1 MSIASLSRDE
11 RKQVC
16 PFCKKRAD
24 NGMYGHHKVLRVLTD
39 GYLYI
44 VDSLSS
50 LVLCLEREICKEG
63 VMLSL
68 HEVLLSSR
76 FAQSEPKIGDT
87 GLMTGSGRRT
97 WVSAAAA
104 TTAAATEPKSQAQTS
119 DVCNHSRSPD
129 HRVGIKGGQVSITD
143 RQKV

>member
-1 MSIASLSRDE
+1 MAGGVSIASLSRDE

-44 VDSLSS
+44 VGSLSF

-104 TTAAATEPKSQAQTS
+104 TILLLLPRSQRARPKLQMSATTAGAQ
-119 DVCNHSRSPD
+119 
-129 HRVGIKGGQVSITD
+129 ITGSE
-143 RQKV
+143 